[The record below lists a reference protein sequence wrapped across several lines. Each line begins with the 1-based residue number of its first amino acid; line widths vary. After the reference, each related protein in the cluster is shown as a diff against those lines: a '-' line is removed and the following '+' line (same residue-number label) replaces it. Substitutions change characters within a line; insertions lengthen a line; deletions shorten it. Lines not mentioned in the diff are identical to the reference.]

1 MDELN
6 KSNLIEVVVG
16 NWTKF
21 TNKLISEFIVN
32 NNNDKKT
39 SANNDDKINEGK
51 SVSWCDD
58 TYVRNDGIEN
68 KDTSGINEKEDI
80 KAKNDGN
87 KSYTGIVRTGLNDTT
102 INKMNGRT
110 NERLLKNLGNYS
122 H

>member
-1 MDELN
+1 MWQL
-6 KSNLIEVVVG
+6 VG

-21 TNKLISEFIVN
+21 TNKLISDFVVN
-32 NNNDKKT
+32 NNNDKKM
-39 SANNDDKINEGK
+39 SSNN
-51 SVSWCDD
+51 DD
-58 TYVRNDGIEN
+58 TYVRNDDIEN
-68 KDTSGINEKEDI
+68 KDTNEKEDI

>member
-1 MDELN
+1 MITILYIDII
-6 KSNLIEVVVG
+6 SVG
-16 NWTKF
+16 NLTKF

-39 SANNDDKINEGK
+39 SANNDD
-51 SVSWCDD
+51 
-58 TYVRNDGIEN
+58 TYVRNDDIEN

>member
-1 MDELN
+1 M
-6 KSNLIEVVVG
+6 
-16 NWTKF
+16 
-21 TNKLISEFIVN
+21 
-32 NNNDKKT
+32 
-39 SANNDDKINEGK
+39 
-51 SVSWCDD
+51 SWCDD
-58 TYVRNDGIEN
+58 TYVSNDGIEN